1 MAGRTMKKFRAYM
14 FLGVIVVMLMPLLF
28 YSLNLANNT
37 INTRD
42 LDGTR
47 IIPSSEMKMISNITL
62 ILNYNDGQNV
72 TYTNLTLM
80 GDISAY
86 NATVFAIGK
95 ENIDEYWAINGVFIK
110 GMKINEIWYIN
121 GNGGRNWLYYVNGIF
136 AGVSSSV
143 VRLLNNSIV
152 EWKFV
157 AGNPYPDP
165 DPDGDFWV
173 YTGIIIGVAAVC
185 VVGIIFIVKRGI

>member
-1 MAGRTMKKFRAYM
+1 M

-28 YSLNLANNT
+28 YSLNLASNT
-37 INTRD
+37 FNTRD

-47 IIPSSEMKMISNITL
+47 IIQSSEPKIITNITL

-110 GMKINEIWYIN
+110 GMKINDIWYIN

-143 VRLLNNSIV
+143 VRLANDSIV
-152 EWKFV
+152 EWKFI
-157 AGNPYPDP
+157 AGNPYSNDP

-173 YTGIIIGVAAVC
+173 YTGIILGIAAVC